1 MIEEIAALAATLG
14 KRPESDGLKVLCGL
28 AAEELKGL
36 LRPGLTAEDCGQAFV
51 LAAAWLAL
59 AGVEASDDGVESFT
73 AGEVTVRKRNGTLR
87 QKALRMQALQV
98 MKSYIDD
105 PGFLFRGV
113 RG

>member
-1 MIEEIAALAATLG
+1 MTDEIVALAAVLG
-14 KRPESDGLKVLCGL
+14 KTEESDGLRALCAV

-36 LRPGLTAEDCGQAFV
+36 LRPGVSAEDCKQAFV

-59 AGVEASDDGVESFT
+59 AGLEAADDGVESFT
-73 AGEVTVRKRNGTLR
+73 AGEVTVRKRSGTLR
-87 QKALRMQALQV
+87 QKALRLQALQV

-113 RG
+113 KG